1 MELPLGFDEAR
12 IHGKVYKL
20 KKSLYSLK
28 QSPWAWFSRFMKL
41 IRQQGYQLNPITLYS
56 HKGDKTTIIIVYVND
71 IILTSDDIV
80 ETERLRNIFVA
91 EFEIKDLGPLRYFL
105 SMEVA
110 RNRSGISISQRKYV
124 LDLLVETWMLGC
136 KPIDTPINPNLK
148 LREQSESTLVNKS

>member
-1 MELPLGFDEAR
+1 MELPPGFDEAR
-12 IHGKVYKL
+12 IHEKVYKL

-41 IRQQGYQLNPITLYS
+41 IRQQGYQLNPISLYS

-110 RNRSGISISQRKYV
+110 RNRNGISISQRKYV
-124 LDLLVETWMLGC
+124 LDLLEETWMLEC